1 MKKKNWSIEDDI
13 YVIDTIMNK
22 YKSHEWGDIIKSIAK
37 EIEAPQSSVKMRIN
51 NYVAILTHGERGLGN
66 YAEDSKK
73 AIEKSLKKYTV
84 GNLLIAFE

>member
-37 EIEAPQSSVKMRIN
+37 EIEAPQNSVKMRIK
-51 NYVAILTHGERGLGN
+51 NYVAILTDGESGFGN
-66 YAEDSKK
+66 YAKDSKK
-73 AIEKSLKKYTV
+73 AIDLSLKKHTI
-84 GNLLIAFE
+84 GQLLRAFE